1 MSYKVILFVEITLK
15 VIESINFPIKK
26 KRPSNY
32 HQQIE
37 DFFNSAHI
45 DYLHM
50 NY

>member
-15 VIESINFPIKK
+15 VIAFANFLIMRR
-26 KRPSNY
+26 RPSKH
-32 HQQIE
+32 HQLIE
-37 DFFNSAHI
+37 GFFNSAHI